1 MKKNLKKFILSIL
14 SLVPIRFIPL
24 DLFLWL
30 SQRITSAI
38 AYLLFIR
45 DWQLEANGR
54 PQFFKHRINLAR
66 WPFVS
71 SRWAFVARG
80 VYSRENMFRGC
91 KVLDLCCGDGSYS
104 YLFYSDIAS
113 HIDAVDN
120 DSIAIKYAR
129 KYHSNSKIIFHQ
141 IDVIN
146 HDLPSSE
153 YDIVVWNAALCY
165 FELHEIKQIILKIIK
180 SGKPNLQLT
189 GMIPKANGWVDHKTE
204 FSDTEI
210 LRQLFLKYFKVVT
223 IKEVDEISITTF
235 YFQASSPY

>member
-14 SLVPIRFIPL
+14 SLVPIRFIPP

-66 WPFVS
+66 WPFEP

-141 IDVIN
+141 IDIVN

-153 YDIVVWNAALCY
+153 YDIVVWNAAICY

-180 SGKPNLQLT
+180 SGKPNMQLI

-204 FSDTEI
+204 FSDAEI
-210 LRQLFLKYFKVVT
+210 LRQLFLQYFKVVT
-223 IKEVDEISITTF
+223 IKEIDEISITTF

>member
-66 WPFVS
+66 WPFEP

-141 IDVIN
+141 IDIVN

-153 YDIVVWNAALCY
+153 YDIVVWNAAICY

-180 SGKPNLQLT
+180 SGKPNMQLI

-204 FSDTEI
+204 FSDAEI
-210 LRQLFLKYFKVVT
+210 LRQLFLQYFKVVT
-223 IKEVDEISITTF
+223 IKEVDEVSITTF

>member
-1 MKKNLKKFILSIL
+1 MNRNLKKFILSIL

-66 WPFVS
+66 WPFEP

-141 IDVIN
+141 IDIVN

-153 YDIVVWNAALCY
+153 YDIVVWNAAICY

-180 SGKPNLQLT
+180 SGKPNMQLI

-204 FSDTEI
+204 FSDAEI
-210 LRQLFLKYFKVVT
+210 LRQLFLQYFKVVT
-223 IKEVDEISITTF
+223 IKEIDEISITTF

>member
-66 WPFVS
+66 WPFES

-141 IDVIN
+141 IDIVN

-153 YDIVVWNAALCY
+153 YDIVVWNAAICY
-165 FELHEIKQIILKIIK
+165 FELHEIKQVILKIIK
-180 SGKPNLQLT
+180 SGKPNLQLI

-210 LRQLFLKYFKVVT
+210 LRQLFLQYFKVVT

>member
-24 DLFLWL
+24 DFFLWL

-66 WPFVS
+66 WPFEP

-141 IDVIN
+141 IDIVN

-153 YDIVVWNAALCY
+153 YDIVVWNAAICY

-180 SGKPNLQLT
+180 SGKPNMQLI

-210 LRQLFLKYFKVVT
+210 LRQLFLQYFKLVT